1 MHGKE
6 ENTVMKKAMKR
17 AGVLAAVIAAGAALV
32 VSADTADKI
41 HIRDPFVV
49 VDKEKGCYCLLSS
62 CFAPPGE
69 RGNDGFSFAKCAF
82 HLHGSADK

>member
-1 MHGKE
+1 MWLFLGNSGWLAMLEKEGK
-6 ENTVMKKAMKR
+6 TVMKKAMKR

-62 CFAPPGE
+62 
-69 RGNDGFSFAKCAF
+69 
-82 HLHGSADK
+82 